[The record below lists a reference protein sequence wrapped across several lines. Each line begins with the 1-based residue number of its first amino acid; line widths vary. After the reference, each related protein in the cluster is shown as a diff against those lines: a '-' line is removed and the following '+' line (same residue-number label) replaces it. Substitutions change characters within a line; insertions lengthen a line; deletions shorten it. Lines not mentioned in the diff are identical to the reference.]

1 VIGTHRLLSK
11 DVDFKDLGL
20 LVIDEEQRFGVKH
33 KEKLK
38 KIRAVVDVL
47 ALTATPIP
55 RTLHM
60 SMMGIRDISIIS
72 TPPEHRHAIMTYIS
86 EIDDAIISDAIRK
99 ELKRDGQIFFVH
111 NNIHSIWSI
120 AKHLQ
125 ELVPEVRLNVA
136 HGRMNENELEK
147 VMLSFVKKEIDML
160 VCTTIIESGLDIPS
174 ANTILVNW
182 ADRFGLAQMYQL
194 RGRVGRADEQAY
206 AYLFISSESTIS
218 TDAQKRLK
226 VLMEHSDLGA
236 GFQIAMSDLK
246 IRGGGTILGASQS
259 GHIAAVGYDMFLKL
273 MENAISDLK
282 GEPVFENL
290 EPEINITMSAF
301 IPESFIP
308 DIDQR
313 LSVYRS
319 LAKMKDLKE
328 VADFKKELVDRF
340 GALPKEVANLL
351 LKIML
356 KVLSIE
362 AGVKRLDLTD
372 HQLSLYF
379 SEAHQKH
386 PFGIVDMIVS
396 EKNRFEFTPDHVF
409 KAELSK
415 KSASGQ
421 LVQIKNILKEIK
433 QRVNA

>member
-1 VIGTHRLLSK
+1 
-11 DVDFKDLGL
+11 
-20 LVIDEEQRFGVKH
+20 
-33 KEKLK
+33 
-38 KIRAVVDVL
+38 
-47 ALTATPIP
+47 
-55 RTLHM
+55 
-60 SMMGIRDISIIS
+60 
-72 TPPEHRHAIMTYIS
+72 
-86 EIDDAIISDAIRK
+86 
-99 ELKRDGQIFFVH
+99 
-111 NNIHSIWSI
+111 
-120 AKHLQ
+120 
-125 ELVPEVRLNVA
+125 
-136 HGRMNENELEK
+136 
-147 VMLSFVKKEIDML
+147 
-160 VCTTIIESGLDIPS
+160 
-174 ANTILVNW
+174 
-182 ADRFGLAQMYQL
+182 MYQL